1 MSGKVKCD
9 ELRCGW
15 QGTIE
20 ELLTFPHPAI
30 DGKRAEGCCPKCR
43 QCGTIIPVCD
53 EQGCWNHASC
63 GTPTPAGYRSTCPN
77 HIPEIEK

>member
-9 ELRCGW
+9 ERRCGW
-15 QGTIE
+15 QGMAHEVLKATHPFITGGQIE
-20 ELLTFPHPAI
+20 
-30 DGKRAEGCCPKCR
+30 GCPKCR